1 MRIGG
6 SDIATFLFLHCNF
19 PIFIKMGKLKKWLK
33 CWIYDTKKRGRNL
46 DVSFLSSK
54 FRPLSIMVR
63 ITGLEPAQYCY
74 H

>member
-33 CWIYDTKKRGRNL
+33 CWIYDTKKEAEIWM
-46 DVSFLSSK
+46 SHF
-54 FRPLSIMVR
+54 
-63 ITGLEPAQYCY
+63 
-74 H
+74 